1 MRYDGDSRFY
11 HYRESLKQINVP
23 ESGRIGFHLA
33 DGGLWGK
40 QKLYQGEVHM
50 AEKILVVEDESKIAR
65 FLELELKHEGYAVEL
80 AFDGRD
86 GLEKAMSGDIDL
98 VILDLMLPMLSGLEV
113 LRRIRKT
120 SDLPVIML
128 TAKDDVS
135 DKVGGLDSG
144 ADDYVT
150 KPFAI
155 EELLARIR
163 VALKRKGHNGKKAE
177 EDLLEAGN
185 LILNKSSHRVT
196 CNGEEI
202 PLSKKE
208 YDLLEYMMENRGIVL
223 TREKL
228 IEKVWGYD
236 YYGDTNVTDVY
247 IRYLRA
253 KVDQKYNLSYIKTI
267 RGVGYIFEDKE

>member
-1 MRYDGDSRFY
+1 MT
-11 HYRESLKQINVP
+11 
-23 ESGRIGFHLA
+23 
-33 DGGLWGK
+33 
-40 QKLYQGEVHM
+40 
-50 AEKILVVEDESKIAR
+50 EKILVVEDESKIAR
-65 FLELELKHEGYAVEL
+65 FLELELKHEGYQVEL

-86 GLEKAMSGDIDL
+86 GLEKALNGNVDV
-98 VILDLMLPMLSGLEV
+98 VILDLMLPLLSGIEV
-113 LRRIRKT
+113 LRRIRKV
-120 SDLPVIML
+120 SDLPVVML

-135 DKVGGLDSG
+135 DKVVGLDTG

-163 VALKRKGHNGKKAE
+163 VALKRKGNNIRKTE
-177 EDLLEAGN
+177 EELLEAGD
-185 LILNKSSHRVT
+185 LKINKSSHKVT
-196 CNGEEI
+196 FNGEEI
-202 PLSKKE
+202 FLSKKE
-208 YDLLEYMMENRGIVL
+208 YDLLEYMMVNRGIVL

-247 IRYLRA
+247 IRYLRG
-253 KVDQKYNLSYIKTI
+253 KIDQKYNLSYIKTI

>member
-1 MRYDGDSRFY
+1 MED
-11 HYRESLKQINVP
+11 N
-23 ESGRIGFHLA
+23 
-33 DGGLWGK
+33 
-40 QKLYQGEVHM
+40 M
-50 AEKILVVEDESKIAR
+50 AEKILIVEDDSRIAR
-65 FLELELKHEGYAVEL
+65 FLELELKHEGYEVEI
-80 AFDGRD
+80 ASDGRS
-86 GLEKAMSGDIDL
+86 GLEKALNDNIDL
-98 VILDLMLPMLSGLEV
+98 VILDLMLPLLSGIEV
-113 LRRIRKT
+113 LRRIRKS
-120 SDLPVIML
+120 SDIPVIML

-135 DKVGGLDSG
+135 DKVVGLDSG

-163 VALKRKGHNGKKAE
+163 VALKRKNNAVKKDSDILRAG
-177 EDLLEAGN
+177 DLV
-185 LILNKSSHRVT
+185 LNKTRHTVT
-196 CNGEEI
+196 YKDEVI

-223 TREKL
+223 TREQL

-253 KVDQKYNLSYIKTI
+253 KIDQKYNLSYIKTV
-267 RGVGYIFEDKE
+267 RGVGYIFEYSG

>member
-1 MRYDGDSRFY
+1 M
-11 HYRESLKQINVP
+11 
-23 ESGRIGFHLA
+23 
-33 DGGLWGK
+33 
-40 QKLYQGEVHM
+40 
-50 AEKILVVEDESKIAR
+50 VVEDESKIAR
-65 FLELELKHEGYAVEL
+65 FLELELKHEGYEVEL

-86 GLEKAMSGDIDL
+86 GLEKASKQDIDL
-98 VILDLMLPMLSGLEV
+98 VILDLMLPLLSGIEV
-113 LRRIRKT
+113 LRRLRKS

-135 DKVGGLDSG
+135 DKVVGLDSG

-163 VALKRKGHNGKKAE
+163 VALKRNGTGKKKN
-177 EDLLEAGN
+177 EDEVLTAGE
-185 LILNKSSHRVT
+185 LILNKTSHMVT
-196 CNGEEI
+196 FDGEEV

-208 YDLLEYMMENRGIVL
+208 YDLLEYMMENSGIVL
-223 TREKL
+223 SREKL

-247 IRYLRA
+247 IRYIRA
-253 KVDQKYNLSYIKTI
+253 KIDQKYNRSYIRTI
-267 RGVGYIFEDKE
+267 RGVGYIFEEKE

>member
-1 MRYDGDSRFY
+1 
-11 HYRESLKQINVP
+11 
-23 ESGRIGFHLA
+23 
-33 DGGLWGK
+33 
-40 QKLYQGEVHM
+40 M
-50 AEKILVVEDESKIAR
+50 AEKILIVEDDSRIAR
-65 FLELELKHEGYAVEL
+65 FLELELKHEGYEVEI
-80 AFDGRD
+80 ASDGRS
-86 GLEKAMSGDIDL
+86 GLEKLLNDNIDL
-98 VILDLMLPMLSGLEV
+98 VILDLMLPLLSGIEV
-113 LRRIRKT
+113 LRRIRKS
-120 SDLPVIML
+120 SDIPVIML

-135 DKVGGLDSG
+135 DKVVGLDSG

-163 VALKRKGHNGKKAE
+163 VALKRKNNAVKKDSDILRAG
-177 EDLLEAGN
+177 DLV
-185 LILNKSSHRVT
+185 LNKTRHTVT
-196 CNGEEI
+196 YKDEVI

-223 TREKL
+223 TREQL

-253 KVDQKYNLSYIKTI
+253 KIDQKYNLSYIKTV
-267 RGVGYIFEDKE
+267 RGVGYIFEYSG

>member
-1 MRYDGDSRFY
+1 M
-11 HYRESLKQINVP
+11 
-23 ESGRIGFHLA
+23 
-33 DGGLWGK
+33 
-40 QKLYQGEVHM
+40 GEKM
-50 AEKILVVEDESKIAR
+50 TEKILIIEDDSRIAR
-65 FLELELKHEGYAVEL
+65 FLELELRHEGYQVEI
-80 AFDGRD
+80 ASDGRS
-86 GLEKAMSGDIDL
+86 GLEKALGSDVDL
-98 VILDLMLPMLSGLEV
+98 VILDLMLPLLSGIEV
-113 LRRIRKT
+113 LRRIRKV
-120 SDLPVIML
+120 SELPVIML

-135 DKVGGLDSG
+135 DKVVGLDSG

-163 VALKRKGHNGKKAE
+163 VALKRKNNTVKRENDVLKAG
-177 EDLLEAGN
+177 DLV
-185 LILNKSSHRVT
+185 LNKTKHTVT
-196 CNGEEI
+196 YKDEEI

-223 TREKL
+223 TREQL

-253 KVDQKYNLSYIKTI
+253 KIDQKYNLSYIKTV
-267 RGVGYIFEDKE
+267 RGVGYIFECDE

>member
-1 MRYDGDSRFY
+1 
-11 HYRESLKQINVP
+11 
-23 ESGRIGFHLA
+23 
-33 DGGLWGK
+33 
-40 QKLYQGEVHM
+40 
-50 AEKILVVEDESKIAR
+50 LVVEDESKIAR
-65 FLELELKHEGYAVEL
+65 FLELELKHEGYEVEL

-86 GLEKAMSGDIDL
+86 GLEKASKQDIDL
-98 VILDLMLPMLSGLEV
+98 VILDLMLPLLSGIEV
-113 LRRIRKT
+113 LRRLRKS

-135 DKVGGLDSG
+135 DKVVGLDSG

-163 VALKRKGHNGKKAE
+163 VALKRNGTGKKKN
-177 EDLLEAGN
+177 EDEVLTAGE
-185 LILNKSSHRVT
+185 LILNKTSHMVT
-196 CNGEEI
+196 FDGEEV

-208 YDLLEYMMENRGIVL
+208 YDLLEYMMENSGIVL
-223 TREKL
+223 SREKL

-247 IRYLRA
+247 IRYIRA
-253 KVDQKYNLSYIKTI
+253 KIDQKYNRSYIRTI
-267 RGVGYIFEDKE
+267 RGVGYIFEEKE

>member
-1 MRYDGDSRFY
+1 
-11 HYRESLKQINVP
+11 
-23 ESGRIGFHLA
+23 
-33 DGGLWGK
+33 
-40 QKLYQGEVHM
+40 
-50 AEKILVVEDESKIAR
+50 
-65 FLELELKHEGYAVEL
+65 
-80 AFDGRD
+80 
-86 GLEKAMSGDIDL
+86 
-98 VILDLMLPMLSGLEV
+98 
-113 LRRIRKT
+113 
-120 SDLPVIML
+120 ML

-163 VALKRKGHNGKKAE
+163 VALKRKEQHGRKNAE
-177 EDLLEAGN
+177 ELLEAGS
-185 LILNKSSHRVT
+185 LVLNKTSHRVT
-196 CNGEEI
+196 CNGEEVT
-202 PLSKKE
+202 LSKKE

-267 RGVGYIFEDKE
+267 RGVGYIFEDRE

>member
-1 MRYDGDSRFY
+1 
-11 HYRESLKQINVP
+11 
-23 ESGRIGFHLA
+23 
-33 DGGLWGK
+33 
-40 QKLYQGEVHM
+40 M

-65 FLELELKHEGYAVEL
+65 FLELELKHEGYVVEL
-80 AFDGRD
+80 AYDGRE
-86 GLEKAMSGDIDL
+86 GLEKALKGDVDL
-98 VILDLMLPMLSGLEV
+98 VILDLMLPLLSGIEV
-113 LRRIRKT
+113 LRRIRKST
-120 SDLPVIML
+120 DLPVIML

-135 DKVGGLDSG
+135 DKVMGLDSG

-163 VALKRKGHNGKKAE
+163 VALKRKQSTARKAE
-177 EDLLEAGN
+177 EEILKSGDLTV
-185 LILNKSSHRVT
+185 NKTARKVMF
-196 CNGEEI
+196 NDEEI

-208 YDLLEYMMENRGIVL
+208 YDLLVYMMENKGIVL

-253 KVDQKYNLSYIKTI
+253 KIDQKYNQSYIKTV

>member
-1 MRYDGDSRFY
+1 M
-11 HYRESLKQINVP
+11 
-23 ESGRIGFHLA
+23 
-33 DGGLWGK
+33 
-40 QKLYQGEVHM
+40 
-50 AEKILVVEDESKIAR
+50 VVEDESKIAR
-65 FLELELKHEGYAVEL
+65 FLELELKHEGYEVEL

-86 GLEKAMSGDIDL
+86 GLEKASKQDIDL
-98 VILDLMLPMLSGLEV
+98 VILDLMLPLLSGIEV
-113 LRRIRKT
+113 LRRIRKS

-135 DKVGGLDSG
+135 DKVVGLDSG

-163 VALKRKGHNGKKAE
+163 VALKRNGTGKKKN
-177 EDLLEAGN
+177 EDEVLTAGE
-185 LILNKSSHRVT
+185 LILNKTSHMVT
-196 CNGEEI
+196 FNGEEV

-208 YDLLEYMMENRGIVL
+208 YDLLEYMMENSGIVL
-223 TREKL
+223 SREKL

-247 IRYLRA
+247 IRYIRA
-253 KVDQKYNLSYIKTI
+253 KIDQKYNRSYIRTI
-267 RGVGYIFEDKE
+267 RGVGYIFEEKD

>member
-1 MRYDGDSRFY
+1 MT
-11 HYRESLKQINVP
+11 
-23 ESGRIGFHLA
+23 
-33 DGGLWGK
+33 
-40 QKLYQGEVHM
+40 
-50 AEKILVVEDESKIAR
+50 EKILVVEDEGKIAR
-65 FLELELKHEGYAVEL
+65 FLELELKHEGYQVEL

-86 GLEKAMSGDIDL
+86 GLGKALSGNIDL
-98 VILDLMLPMLSGLEV
+98 VILDLMLPMLSGIEV

-163 VALKRKGHNGKKAE
+163 VALKRKDNRGKKVDE
-177 EDLLEAGN
+177 EVLEAGS
-185 LILNKSSHRVT
+185 LILNKTSHKVMYLE
-196 CNGEEI
+196 EEI

-208 YDLLEYMMENRGIVL
+208 YDLLEYMMENKGIVL
-223 TREKL
+223 TREKIL
-228 IEKVWGYD
+228 EKVWGYD

-253 KVDQKYNLSYIKTI
+253 KIDQKYDLSNIRTI

>member
-1 MRYDGDSRFY
+1 
-11 HYRESLKQINVP
+11 
-23 ESGRIGFHLA
+23 
-33 DGGLWGK
+33 
-40 QKLYQGEVHM
+40 M

-65 FLELELKHEGYAVEL
+65 FLELELKHEGYIVEL
-80 AFDGRD
+80 AYDGRD
-86 GLEKAMSGDIDL
+86 GLEKALKGDVDL
-98 VILDLMLPMLSGLEV
+98 VILDLMLPMLSGIEV
-113 LRRIRKT
+113 LRRIRKST
-120 SDLPVIML
+120 DLPVIML

-135 DKVGGLDSG
+135 DNVMGLDSG

-163 VALKRKGHNGKKAE
+163 VALKRKQNTARKAE
-177 EDLLEAGN
+177 DEILRAGDLSV
-185 LILNKSSHRVT
+185 NKTAHKVMFKE
-196 CNGEEI
+196 EEI

-208 YDLLEYMMENRGIVL
+208 YDLLVYMMENNGIVL

-253 KVDQKYNLSYIKTI
+253 KIDQKYNLSYIKTI